1 MSQIVELLLLLL
13 PLFHCTT
20 AIELE
25 NFYNF
30 GPKFGDSHIE
40 SFESSWIDV
49 GETRVVSSLVFMN
62 ALTVTEYISVSLLGG
77 GIIGLVEQAHLVALL
92 SNIRYVVPVRMC
104 YCKIPF
110 LPFELSPVASSS
122 ILLALAR

>member
-13 PLFHCTT
+13 PLFQCTT

-30 GPKFGDSHIE
+30 GPKFGDSHI
-40 SFESSWIDV
+40 ESSWIDV

-62 ALTVTEYISVSLLGG
+62 ALTVTEYILLGG
-77 GIIGLVEQAHLVALL
+77 GIIGLVKQAHLVAFL

-122 ILLALAR
+122 ILFALAR